1 MVTSHIK
8 NLRSVLLTEIFQA
21 KNSIDIAIAW
31 FTDSEVLSALVGKL
45 KEKVAVRIIISNAH
59 QNFTESYSLDFNVF
73 KSHGGI
79 IYIVQ
84 NEFLHHKF
92 TVIDNKILVTGSANY
107 TYSGFFKNAENLMVF
122 KEEPENINMFR
133 EEFERLL
140 KFFPKAETGLVL
152 SPFVEFLRSQ
162 LDLYNKLIF
171 NIDEEIL
178 TIIQKIDEYEIRYR
192 IEFSDILEKIIWL
205 KKIIADYEVKLTK
218 QEKYK
223 TSAKVASE
231 QWENFKFNKIEDQ
244 KSIEKIDDSD
254 LQTKLK
260 ALYREG
266 SRLCHPDQ
274 LTDEEK
280 EEGAKYFQLL
290 NSAYKAHDLDKL
302 SAVVTELKKGLAFG
316 NTRWQ
321 HISEIDQLEML
332 VEELKFK
339 WANKINEAEKLRNN
353 EKYILSNDSKLL
365 TDHFQL
371 QEKLLQDI
379 LKSLT
384 NQAKK
389 YSII

>member
-1 MVTSHIK
+1 MVTSYIK

-21 KNSIDIAIAW
+21 KNNIDIAIAW
-31 FTDSEVLSALVGKL
+31 FTDSEVLRALIGKL
-45 KEKVAVRIIISNAH
+45 KENVAVRIIISNAH
-59 QNFTESYSLDFNVF
+59 QNFTESYSLDFNIF

-92 TVIDNKILVTGSANY
+92 TLIDNKILVSGSANY

-122 KEEPENINMFR
+122 KEEPDNLDLFR

-140 KFFPKAETGLVL
+140 KFFPKAEAGLVL
-152 SPFVEFLRSQ
+152 SPLVEFLRSQ

-223 TSAKVASE
+223 TAAQAASE
-231 QWENFKFNKIEDQ
+231 LWENFEFNKMEDQ
-244 KSIEKIDDSD
+244 KTIEKIDDVD
-254 LQTKLK
+254 FQTKLK

-280 EEGAKYFQLL
+280 EVGAKYFQLL
-290 NSAYKAHDLDKL
+290 NSAYKAQNLDKL
-302 SAVVTELKKGLAFG
+302 NDLLKELKRGLAFG
-316 NTRWQ
+316 KTRWKN
-321 HISEIDQLEML
+321 INEIDQLELL
-332 VEELKFK
+332 VEELKSK
-339 WANKINEAEKLRNN
+339 WANKIIEAQKHRKN
-353 EKYILSNDSKLL
+353 EKFIISSTPNLL